1 MSIAH
6 DRTTTAGVSTS
17 PRERIIALLKR
28 AAILATGTTGL
39 FYFNQNFDYV
49 AYPYVAI
56 VADSWA
62 NAYLGTSLITYPYV
76 EVAANSWVNAY
87 FGTLLI
93 TLGVMTIAS
102 TLVSLAVIWLHD
114 WTGRDWLGLEG
125 LKEFKDDAL
134 TLRFPRIPSPT
145 NWLAIAFGL
154 AFITFFP
161 MVVAVYLVK
170 WIWVHLTR
178 WKYGNAVVYVGFSF
192 YDPVYATIYM
202 RDSTNRT
209 RWFTRRDWAIFFG
222 SIAIGNGLWSLI
234 VAGVAPW
241 AWKYVAVLF

>member
-62 NAYLGTSLITYPYV
+62 NAYLGT
-76 EVAANSWVNAY
+76 
-87 FGTLLI
+87 LLI

-125 LKEFKDDAL
+125 LKEFKEDAL
-134 TLRFPRIPSPT
+134 TLRFPRIPSPV

-154 AFITFFP
+154 AFVTFFP

-178 WKYGNAVVYVGFSF
+178 WKYGNAVVYIGFSF

-241 AWKYVAVLF
+241 AWKYVTVLF